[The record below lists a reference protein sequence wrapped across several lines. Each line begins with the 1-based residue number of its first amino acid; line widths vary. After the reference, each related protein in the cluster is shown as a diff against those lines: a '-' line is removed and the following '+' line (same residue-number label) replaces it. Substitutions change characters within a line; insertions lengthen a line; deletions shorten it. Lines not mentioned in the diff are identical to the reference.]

1 MSSGAVLFF
10 LLLVI
15 AVLICIVLCQRFAFH
30 RGTQESLRSI
40 SGKLKE
46 INETGSDE
54 KILIFTDNP
63 ELKEL
68 AAQINAV
75 LEKHQKVKADFR
87 RSEIASKKMLSNIS
101 HDLKTPMTVILGYL
115 EIMRLNGSDTDNM
128 LSKAELKARNMLEL
142 MNEFFTLAKL
152 ESGDMDIGLS
162 NVDAAEICR
171 ESILDFYEILTGQG
185 FQVDVLL
192 PEEPVYA
199 LGDSDSIKRI
209 LSNLISNAIR
219 YGYEGKYLG
228 IALRVEEDSVFIDVT
243 DKGKGIDKL
252 FAESVFDR
260 LFTMEDSRSRSV
272 QGNGLGLTIA
282 KSLAGQLGGTLT
294 LESIPYENTTFTLRL
309 RKNFVR
315 FEQEF

>member
-1 MSSGAVLFF
+1 MNSGAILFF
-10 LLLVI
+10 LLLLI
-15 AVLICIVLCQRFAFH
+15 AVLTCIVLCQRFAFH

-40 SGKLKE
+40 SRKLRE
-46 INETGSDE
+46 INETSSDE

-75 LEKHQKVKADFR
+75 LEKHQKVKADFC

-152 ESGDMDIGLS
+152 ESRDMDIGLS
-162 NVDAAEICR
+162 KVDAAEICR

-185 FQVDVLL
+185 FQVDVRL

-199 LGDSDSIKRI
+199 LGDSESIKRI
-209 LSNLISNAIR
+209 LSNLISNAVR
-219 YGYEGKYLG
+219 YGYEGKYLD
-228 IALRVEEDSVFIDVT
+228 IALRAKEDSVFIDVT

-294 LESIPYENTTFTLRL
+294 LESVPYENTTFTLRL

>member
-228 IALRVEEDSVFIDVT
+228 IALRAEEDSVFIDVT

>member
-228 IALRVEEDSVFIDVT
+228 IALRAEEDSVFIDVT

-282 KSLAGQLGGTLT
+282 KSLAGQIGGTLT
-294 LESIPYENTTFTLRL
+294 LESVPYENTTFTLRL
-309 RKNFVR
+309 RKKFVR

>member
-54 KILIFTDNP
+54 KILIFTDYS

-87 RSEIASKKMLSNIS
+87 RSETASKKMLSNIS

-185 FQVDVLL
+185 FQVDVRL
-192 PEEPVYA
+192 PEESVYA
-199 LGDSDSIKRI
+199 LGDNDSIKRI

-228 IALRVEEDSVFIDVT
+228 VALRVEEDSVFIDVT

-282 KSLAGQLGGTLT
+282 KNLAGQLSGTLT
-294 LESIPYENTTFTLRL
+294 LESVPYENTTFTLRL
-309 RKNFVR
+309 RKKFVR

>member
-101 HDLKTPMTVILGYL
+101 HDLKTPMTVILGYR
-115 EIMRLNGSDTDNM
+115 EIMGLNGSDTDNM

-228 IALRVEEDSVFIDVT
+228 VALRAEEDSVFIDVT

-252 FAESVFDR
+252 FAEIVFDR

-282 KSLAGQLGGTLT
+282 KNLAGQLGGTLT
-294 LESIPYENTTFTLRL
+294 LESVPYENTTFTLRL
-309 RKNFVR
+309 RKKFVR

>member
-54 KILIFTDNP
+54 KILIFTDNS

-87 RSEIASKKMLSNIS
+87 RSETASKKMLSNIS

-185 FQVDVLL
+185 FQVDVRL
-192 PEEPVYA
+192 PEESVYA

-228 IALRVEEDSVFIDVT
+228 IALRAKEDSVFIDVT

-294 LESIPYENTTFTLRL
+294 LESVPYENTTFTLRL

>member
-115 EIMRLNGSDTDNM
+115 EIMGLNGSDTDNM

-228 IALRVEEDSVFIDVT
+228 IALRAEEDSVFIDVT

-294 LESIPYENTTFTLRL
+294 LESVPYENTTFTLRL

-315 FEQEF
+315 FVQQF

>member
-87 RSEIASKKMLSNIS
+87 RSETASKKMLSNIS

-185 FQVDVLL
+185 FQVDVRL
-192 PEEPVYA
+192 PEESVYA

-228 IALRVEEDSVFIDVT
+228 IALRAEEDSVFIDVT

-282 KSLAGQLGGTLT
+282 KNLAGQLGGTLT
-294 LESIPYENTTFTLRL
+294 LESVPYENTTFTLRL
-309 RKNFVR
+309 RKKIVR

>member
-54 KILIFTDNP
+54 KILIFTDNS

-87 RSEIASKKMLSNIS
+87 RSETASKKMLSNIS

-185 FQVDVLL
+185 FQVDVRL
-192 PEEPVYA
+192 PEESVYA
-199 LGDSDSIKRI
+199 LGDNDSIKRI

-228 IALRVEEDSVFIDVT
+228 VALRVEEDSVFIDVT

-282 KSLAGQLGGTLT
+282 KNLAGQLGGTLT
-294 LESIPYENTTFTLRL
+294 LESVPYENTTFTLRL

>member
-228 IALRVEEDSVFIDVT
+228 IALRAEEDSVFIDVT

-282 KSLAGQLGGTLT
+282 KSLAGQIGGTLT
-294 LESIPYENTTFTLRL
+294 LESVPYENTTFTLRL
-309 RKNFVR
+309 RKKFVR
-315 FEQEF
+315 IEQEF

>member
-54 KILIFTDNP
+54 KILIFTDNS

-87 RSEIASKKMLSNIS
+87 RSETASKKMLSNIS

-185 FQVDVLL
+185 FQVDVRL
-192 PEEPVYA
+192 PEESVYA
-199 LGDSDSIKRI
+199 LGDNDSIKRI

-228 IALRVEEDSVFIDVT
+228 VALRVEEDSVFIDVT

-282 KSLAGQLGGTLT
+282 KNLAGQLGGTLT
-294 LESIPYENTTFTLRL
+294 LESVPYENTTFTLRL
-309 RKNFVR
+309 RKKFVR

>member
-115 EIMRLNGSDTDNM
+115 EIMGLNGSDTDNM

-228 IALRVEEDSVFIDVT
+228 IALRAEEDSVFIDVT

-294 LESIPYENTTFTLRL
+294 LESVPYENTTFTLRL